1 MIKIIAEGLG
11 NLIDQVVFIGGS
23 VTELYSTNP
32 EHSEDIRMTED
43 VDIVVQIKSISDF
56 NNLEVSLRAK
66 GFKNDLSPEAPIC
79 RWIYNGVKLDL
90 MPDDSKILGFT
101 NNWYT
106 SGIINKVKFNID
118 DTTSIYIFDVIH
130 YLASKFEAIKS
141 RGLIDLRLS
150 HDFEDVIFI
159 FLNCQTLESSFIG
172 SSIELKLF
180 ISTFLESISTRSDFK
195 ESISCALPY
204 GLDTEVNPTILK
216 METLIDLKP

>member
-11 NLIDQVVFIGGS
+11 LLIDQVVFIGGS
-23 VTELYSTNP
+23 VTELYATNP
-32 EHSEDIRMTED
+32 ERSEDIRMTED

-56 NNLEVSLRAK
+56 NNLEVDLRAK

-106 SGIINKVKFNID
+106 SGIVNKVKFDID

-130 YLASKFEAIKS
+130 YLASKFEAINS

-159 FLNCQTLESSFIG
+159 FLNCQTLESSFIR
-172 SSIELKLF
+172 SSSELKLF
-180 ISTFLESISTRSDFK
+180 IATFLKSISKRNDFN

-216 METLIDLKP
+216 METLIELNP